1 MKSDHIKRSVRAHQ
15 HDRAAGDAPNLGRVA
30 RIPGTGLP
38 RGTWHKR
45 KGGQRD
51 RPRSWTFPISIVAM
65 VILGLL
71 VWLWL
76 QKTQIQ

>member
-1 MKSDHIKRSVRAHQ
+1 MKPDHIKRSIRAHQ
-15 HDRAAGDAPNLGRVA
+15 IDRAAGDAPNLGRIA
-30 RIPGTGLP
+30 RIPGSTSP
-38 RGTWHKR
+38 QRTWRKR

-51 RPRSWTFPISIVAM
+51 RPRSWSFAMSLSAM

-76 QKTQIQ
+76 KKA